1 MVGFSKGGVGREDIA
16 GSGVGVCVHVGCV
29 CVSVCACY
37 VWVCVCVCVCVCVS
51 LAHLNDAVRTPGCR
65 EWLVVGACLFIVA
78 RLTMTFAAFS
88 VGTNST

>member
-1 MVGFSKGGVGREDIA
+1 MVSGDDIA
-16 GSGVGVCVHVGCV
+16 GSGVGVCACGVCVCLCARAMCGCV
-29 CVSVCACY
+29 CVF
-37 VWVCVCVCVCVCVS
+37 VCVCVS

-65 EWLVVGACLFIVA
+65 EWLVVGACPFIVA